1 MGFID
6 DNLMSGE
13 RIIYRTRIHWSIFIM
28 PAILTV
34 AVLSAF
40 GGKPILKILGVFCV
54 LVGMPWLIM
63 AFISYKTSEFA
74 VTNKRVLIKIG
85 LIRRESLETLLQ
97 KVEGIHVEQ
106 GIIGRIF
113 DYGTIIV
120 KGTGGTSNP
129 FNTIQAPFEFR
140 KKVQEQVEVS
150 LGQNQ
155 TAVVGTAPQAFCTQ
169 CGAGLQAGGNFCSKC
184 GKPAA

>member
-1 MGFID
+1 MGFVD

-13 RIIYRTRIHWSIFIM
+13 RIIYRTRIHWSVFIM
-28 PAILTV
+28 PSILTAAV
-34 AVLSAF
+34 LLAFLGKTVLTILAVLSAIS
-40 GGKPILKILGVFCV
+40 GIS
-54 LVGMPWLIM
+54 WLSM
-63 AFISYKTSEFA
+63 AFITYKTSEFA

-106 GIIGRIF
+106 GIVGRMF

-129 FNTIQAPFEFR
+129 FKTIQAPFEFR
-140 KKVQEQVEVS
+140 KKVQEQVEIS

-155 TAVVGTAPQAFCTQ
+155 ASGVGAASQAFCTY
-169 CGAGLQAGGNFCSKC
+169 CGAGLQAGVNFCGKC
-184 GKPAA
+184 GKPVA